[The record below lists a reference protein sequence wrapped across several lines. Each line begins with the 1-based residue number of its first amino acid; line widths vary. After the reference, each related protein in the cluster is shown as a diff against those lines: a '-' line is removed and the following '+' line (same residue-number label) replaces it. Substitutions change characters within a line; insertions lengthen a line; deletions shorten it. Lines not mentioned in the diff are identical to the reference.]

1 MLNQNPHGTNIL
13 SLRAIPND
21 IHKFWIMKKDNS
33 KCEVAPLRTM
43 KAHRGVEI

>member
-1 MLNQNPHGTNIL
+1 
-13 SLRAIPND
+13 
-21 IHKFWIMKKDNS
+21 MKKDNS